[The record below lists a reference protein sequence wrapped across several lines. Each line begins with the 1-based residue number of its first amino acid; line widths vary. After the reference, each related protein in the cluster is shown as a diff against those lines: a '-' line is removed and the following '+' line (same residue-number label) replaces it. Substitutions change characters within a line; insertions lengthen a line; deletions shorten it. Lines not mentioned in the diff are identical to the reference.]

1 MLLSIQHCAEQ
12 KCFQFFLEDRQ
23 ADVTDPHFRRQCVP
37 ASGTG
42 HRKCPRTNCLCATR
56 WHNQFTRCCRSKV
69 WPGGNAGNR
78 NSTWPG
84 IEEPIHSDIWRPW
97 CRVYS
102 QSLLVHRASEVDY
115 SCRQLSDCTSTFAGW
130 AEQMLAWP
138 GRADPKAHL
147 THHRAVRC
155 NNRSWTES
163 KPGPERGTNQPR
175 GIV

>member
-1 MLLSIQHCAEQ
+1 MFSVFSWRPPSWRHGPAFQTAVRSSEWDRTPQMPSDQLSLCNTLTQPVHPLLQIEG
-12 KCFQFFLEDRQ
+12 
-23 ADVTDPHFRRQCVP
+23 VTGRQCWKP
-37 ASGTG
+37 E
-42 HRKCPRTNCLCATR
+42 H
-56 WHNQFTRCCRSKV
+56 
-69 WPGGNAGNR
+69 
-78 NSTWPG
+78 STWPG

-115 SCRQLSDCTSTFAGW
+115 SCRQLSDRTSNFAGW

-138 GRADPKAHL
+138 GRADPNARL
-147 THHRAVRC
+147 THPRAARC

-163 KPGPERGTNQPR
+163 KPGSERGTSQPR